1 MLLELMYSCCWVPP
15 LQIFGIISGGG
26 GGNNSGPRKGTSVK
40 WRGRLVDCC
49 QMGETPAPMG
59 EKKNP
64 FISISVTI
72 GQLMFSFQWQSSKLQ
87 SCTKLVGTHALLI
100 LITFIIKMYVYKMTC
115 MIHLLSMRLPP
126 PSPTK
131 QCWYTHASYSFP
143 VYYF

>member
-1 MLLELMYSCCWVPP
+1 MLSELMYSCCWVSPP
-15 LQIFGIISGGG
+15 PIFLDHIGGG

-40 WRGRLVDCC
+40 WRGRLIDCC

-59 EKKNP
+59 GKTP

-72 GQLMFSFQWQSSKLQ
+72 GQLMFSFQWQSSKLK

-131 QCWYTHASYSFP
+131 QC
-143 VYYF
+143 